1 MKRLWTI
8 ISFIAVVNLLSLL
21 LFGGWLWHSGRL
33 DVDRINRVR
42 DLLAMTIVEEQAAAE
57 ERAAQAEREQAEAAE
72 RAWEANPPLPS
83 AAHVQQASLASDQAD
98 QAMRQVR
105 DETVRLQEQLDRRAA
120 ELDQREQT
128 FQAARD
134 AWLSSIEQEK
144 SRRSDEQFL
153 QTVKQYETA
162 PAKIA
167 KEWMTR
173 LIDEGGRDQVV
184 AYLDAMNPRAASKI
198 LREFKTEKEAA
209 LATELLEELRTF
221 GLDAV
226 LAEEN
231 GNDHAAADT
240 Q

>member
-1 MKRLWTI
+1 MKRLWNI

-21 LFGGWLWHSGRL
+21 LFGAWLWQSGRL
-33 DVDRINRVR
+33 DVERIDRVR
-42 DLLAMTIVEEQAAAE
+42 ELLAMTIADEQAAAE

-72 RAWEANPPLPS
+72 RAWRANPPLPS
-83 AAHVQQASLASDQAD
+83 AAHVQQVSRAEDQAD
-98 QAMRQVR
+98 QAMRRVR
-105 DETVRLQEQLDRRAA
+105 DETARLQEQLDGRAA
-120 ELDQREQT
+120 ELDQREQA
-128 FQAARD
+128 FRSARETWLGSID
-134 AWLSSIEQEK
+134 AEK

-153 QTVKQYETA
+153 QTVRQYETA

-167 KEWMTR
+167 RQWMIQ

-198 LREFKTEKEAA
+198 LREFKTEEEAA

-231 GNDHAAADT
+231 GNDNAAADT